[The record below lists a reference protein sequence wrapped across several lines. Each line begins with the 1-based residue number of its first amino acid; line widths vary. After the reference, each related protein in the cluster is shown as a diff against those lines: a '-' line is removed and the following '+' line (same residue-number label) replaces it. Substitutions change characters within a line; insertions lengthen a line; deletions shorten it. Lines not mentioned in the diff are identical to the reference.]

1 LLICIRLWLNL
12 LVMQV
17 CVLGAT
23 GFIGGQIARA
33 AANAGHRVRAAR
45 RNPSNAGAI
54 SDVPV
59 EWVSANLNDA
69 GSLVQA
75 MHGCEVLF
83 HAAASYP
90 EDHRRIPQAV
100 ADAQAEMRR
109 VLDAARVAGVRRVI
123 YTSTLTTME
132 RRLPLPQGEGWGE
145 GVLLDETC
153 FYQPGSA
160 PSAYYEAKFAME
172 QIALGAR
179 DIDVVT
185 LMPTAVFGP
194 GDVKPTTG
202 IVIRE
207 AARGRMPVYFD
218 AVLNAVDARDVA
230 AAHLAAV
237 AQGVA
242 GERYAIGGHNLTLRQ
257 FLTAVAK
264 VAGVAPP
271 RVKVPRGLLAGAIRA
286 IDALPFSNLPD
297 HIRMFPFWAPVNSAK
312 AQRELGHTARAF
324 EDTVR
329 DTLAWFAAHRK
340 A

>member
-1 LLICIRLWLNL
+1 MWFDGVIMR
-12 LVMQV
+12 V

-33 AANAGHRVRAAR
+33 AASAGHRVRAAR
-45 RNPSNAGAI
+45 RNPNNAGAI
-54 SDVPV
+54 ADVPV

-69 GSLVQA
+69 GSLAKA
-75 MHGCEVLF
+75 MQGCDALF

-90 EDHRRIPQAV
+90 EDHRRIPQAI

-109 VLDAARVAGVRRVI
+109 VLDAARQAGVRRVI

-132 RRLPLPQGEGWGE
+132 RKLSRSVGEGQGEDI
-145 GVLLDETC
+145 LLDESC

-172 QIALGAR
+172 QIALSTR
-179 DIDVVT
+179 DLDVVV

-207 AARGRMPVYFD
+207 AALGHIPIYFD
-218 AVLNAVDARDVA
+218 AVLNAVDGRDVA
-230 AAHLAAV
+230 AAHLAAMEK
-237 AQGVA
+237 GKA
-242 GERYAIGGHNLTLRQ
+242 GERYAIGGHNLTLLEL
-257 FLTAVAK
+257 LTVVARVSGK
-264 VAGVAPP
+264 PPP
-271 RVKVPRGLLAGAIRA
+271 RVKVSRGLLVAAIRA
-286 IDALPFSNLPD
+286 IDVLPFTNLPD

-312 AQRELGHTARAF
+312 AERELGHTARPF

-329 DTLAWFAAHRK
+329 DTLAWFAANAR